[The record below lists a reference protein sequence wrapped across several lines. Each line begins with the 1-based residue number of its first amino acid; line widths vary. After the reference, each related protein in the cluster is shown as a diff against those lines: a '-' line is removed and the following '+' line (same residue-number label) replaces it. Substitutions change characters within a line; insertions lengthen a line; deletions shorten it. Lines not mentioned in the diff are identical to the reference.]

1 MTPPEAQLYAE
12 QILLCLRNQYTWEE
26 RMLAVSGELLRISWE
41 CSQNERATSHTMPEA
56 R

>member
-12 QILLCLRNQYTWEE
+12 RILLCLRNKYTWEE
-26 RMLAVSGELLRISWE
+26 RLMAVSDELLRIAWE
-41 CSQNERATSHTMPEA
+41 EKERAPGHEPGA

>member
-12 QILLCLRNQYTWEE
+12 RILLCLRNKNSWEA
-26 RMLAVSGELLRISWE
+26 RVMSVSGELLRIWDE
-41 CSQNERATSHTMPEA
+41 KERAPSHEQEA